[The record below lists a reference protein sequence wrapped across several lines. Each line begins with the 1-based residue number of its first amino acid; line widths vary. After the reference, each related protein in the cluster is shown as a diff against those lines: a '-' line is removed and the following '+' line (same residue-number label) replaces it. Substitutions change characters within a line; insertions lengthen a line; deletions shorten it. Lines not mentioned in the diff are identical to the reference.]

1 MKEKGN
7 NKRRPM
13 AGIMLTLLYLSKKA
27 KALIVAGAIL
37 LAIGFIG
44 GLYFGAIVVN
54 QASQGRLNA
63 VTSSPYP
70 VNGMDPFFGEK
81 LFIGIAILGVAI
93 LALGLASR
101 GRDRSNVAKLK

>member
-1 MKEKGN
+1 
-7 NKRRPM
+7 M
-13 AGIMLTLLYLSKKA
+13 AGIMLTLLYISKKA
-27 KALIVAGAIL
+27 KALIAAGAIL
-37 LAIGFIG
+37 LAIGIIG

-54 QASQGRLNA
+54 QASQGRLNV

-70 VNGMDPFFGEK
+70 INGMDPLFGEK

-101 GRDRSNVAKLK
+101 GRDKSNIAKLK

>member
-1 MKEKGN
+1 MKEKGSR
-7 NKRRPM
+7 KRRPM
-13 AGIMLTLLYLSKKA
+13 AGIMLTLLYISKRA

-37 LAIGFIG
+37 LVIGFIG
-44 GLYFGAIVVN
+44 GLYFGSIVVN

-81 LFIGIAILGVAI
+81 LFIGIAILGVTI

>member
-1 MKEKGN
+1 MKEKGSR
-7 NKRRPM
+7 KRRPM
-13 AGIMLTLLYLSKKA
+13 AGIMLTLLYVSKKA

-37 LAIGFIG
+37 LVIGFIG
-44 GLYFGAIVVN
+44 GVYFAFIVVN

-70 VNGMDPFFGEK
+70 VNGMPFFGEK

-101 GRDRSNVAKLK
+101 GRDGSNVAKLK

>member
-1 MKEKGN
+1 MREKGSR
-7 NKRRPM
+7 KRRPM
-13 AGIMLTLLYLSKKA
+13 PGIMLTLLYISKKA
-27 KALIVAGAIL
+27 ALIVAGAIL
-37 LAIGFIG
+37 LVIGFIG
-44 GLYFGAIVVN
+44 GLYFARPVN

-81 LFIGIAILGVAI
+81 LFIGIAIPGVAI

-101 GRDRSNVAKLK
+101 GRDGSNVAKLK

>member
-1 MKEKGN
+1 MKEKGSR
-7 NKRRPM
+7 KRRPM
-13 AGIMLTLLYLSKKA
+13 PGIMLTLLYISKKA

-37 LAIGFIG
+37 LVIGFIG
-44 GLYFGAIVVN
+44 GLYFAFIVVN

-93 LALGLASR
+93 LALGLTR
-101 GRDRSNVAKLK
+101 QR

>member
-1 MKEKGN
+1 MREKDN

-13 AGIMLTLLYLSKKA
+13 AGIMLTLLYMSKKA

-54 QASQGRLNA
+54 QASQGTLNT

-70 VNGMDPFFGEK
+70 VNGMDPFFAEK
-81 LFIGIAILGVAI
+81 LFIGIAILGVAV

-101 GRDRSNVAKLK
+101 GRDKSNIAKLK